1 MAEWSS
7 PAEKPLSLTEIAG
20 SSVRTRWVCR
30 NSAGRNGKTCWSWCW
45 L

>member
-1 MAEWSS
+1 MAEWSTR
-7 PAEKPLSLTEIAG
+7 AEKPLSLTQIEG

-30 NSAGRNGKTCWSWCW
+30 NSAGRSGKTCWSWCW